1 MYNIDELIGE
11 IVTIKF
17 TSGIEVVTQLLSH
30 DEDHSIL
37 HLSEPR
43 IVVIN
48 GDDLA
53 LIPYLFTG
61 PATAVTIPVNTVMSI
76 VKSHQRS
83 AEDYEKIVAVVDEY
97 QQQAAE
103 DVIE

>member
-1 MYNIDELIGE
+1 MYNIDELVGE

-17 TSGIEVVTQLLSH
+17 TSGIEVVTQLTAH
-30 DEDHSIL
+30 DEDYNLL

-48 GDDLA
+48 GEDLA

-61 PATAVTIPVNTVMSI
+61 PASEVTVPVNTVMTI
-76 VKSHQRS
+76 VKSHERS
-83 AEDYEKIVAVVDEY
+83 AEDYQNIVNVTDEY
-97 QQQAAE
+97 QNAGKEEA
-103 DVIE
+103 DK